1 MKSWENLS
9 LRGTMALAPGSSPGL
24 EAWGILADQEAL
36 IQVVD
41 LYKTFILGRQ
51 RIEVLKGLNME
62 IRRGEMVGVVG
73 ASGAGKSTLLHL
85 MGTLDRPSMGKIFF
99 GALDVFQLD
108 DGGLAHFRNQKIGFV
123 FQFHHLLPEFNALE
137 NTMMPAL
144 IKRKPEGEAR
154 RRAAEIL
161 GEVGLAERLY
171 HKPGELSGGEQQRVA
186 VARALMNDPEVI
198 LADEPTGNL
207 DLRTGEAIYEL
218 LRRLNREKG
227 KTLIIVTHSQDLA
240 KRMDRVVRLVD
251 GLISAN

>member
-1 MKSWENLS
+1 MTSRENIS
-9 LRGTMALAPGSSPGL
+9 LRGTMALVPGNDPGL
-24 EAWGILADQEAL
+24 KARGILADQDWL
-36 IQVVD
+36 IRVVD

-51 RIEVLKGLNME
+51 RIEVLKGLNLE
-62 IRRGEMVGVVG
+62 IRKGEMVGVVG

-85 MGTLDRPSMGKIFF
+85 MGTLDRPSTGKIFF
-99 GALDVFQLD
+99 GDLDVFQLD
-108 DGGLAHFRNQKIGFV
+108 DEGLAHFRNQKVGLV

-144 IKRKPEGEAR
+144 IKRKPEAEAL

-161 GEVGLAERLY
+161 GDVGLVERLN

-207 DLRTGEAIYEL
+207 DLRTGETIYEL
-218 LRRLNREKG
+218 LHRLNREKG

-240 KRMDRVVRLVD
+240 RKMDRVVRLVD